1 MGRYSS
7 VIVFVIFITSSVI
20 ASLGS
25 YRATQEQI
33 VDELNRALMKTVAE
47 KHGEWITT
55 DTIKAYRQL
64 RSTAGNDVALNFAD
78 KGLCRHISIPQL
90 RTHTYMRVRILDG
103 TAQSHSG
110 FTAASNEL
118 CSDTVVWHAEKAG
131 ANVAL
136 RSYARCSTAMIFGMS
151 DQRLPLAFLV
161 IALLSLSSVR
171 LTKKE
176 QAISTGTSNDTAAY
190 LFENATE
197 QHSTTEQSSFEEV
210 VTDMESIRFTPMQ
223 HKLMQMFVNA
233 EDHSLTKTEICEALW
248 PKKDDAS
255 ETLYTLIRRLKLVL
269 EANSNMR
276 IEADRGR
283 AYRLTIKQM
292 E

>member
-1 MGRYSS
+1 
-7 VIVFVIFITSSVI
+7 
-20 ASLGS
+20 
-25 YRATQEQI
+25 
-33 VDELNRALMKTVAE
+33 
-47 KHGEWITT
+47 
-55 DTIKAYRQL
+55 
-64 RSTAGNDVALNFAD
+64 
-78 KGLCRHISIPQL
+78 
-90 RTHTYMRVRILDG
+90 
-103 TAQSHSG
+103 
-110 FTAASNEL
+110 
-118 CSDTVVWHAEKAG
+118 
-131 ANVAL
+131 
-136 RSYARCSTAMIFGMS
+136 MIFGMS
-151 DQRLPLAFLV
+151 DQRLPLALLV

-176 QAISTGTSNDTAAY
+176 QAISTGTANDTVAS

-197 QHSTTEQSSFEEV
+197 QHSTTEQSTFEGAG
-210 VTDMESIRFTPMQ
+210 TDMESIRFTPMQ